1 MGMGIIKHR
10 SEYTHLLMHPPSEH
24 LMVDFM
30 AGDLWN
36 QCHEVKS
43 SSSMGFEPREHLVK
57 SSGLGISDLRIRVF
71 AHHGKTCYESV
82 GHFGKQGKQRGSIM
96 CSVETD

>member
-1 MGMGIIKHR
+1 
-10 SEYTHLLMHPPSEH
+10 
-24 LMVDFM
+24 MVDFM

-82 GHFGKQGKQRGSIM
+82 GHFGEAG
-96 CSVETD
+96 ETEGIDYVLGGN